1 MIRRQPRAVAAAAP
15 DPFAGRAIKPP
26 ERRPFGMGRAI
37 PLMFAVVI
45 FAVTTAASAFV
56 YAQHQRNG
64 LFSVSPGVAIA
75 ILCLTW
81 PSRPVWQRRDRAQIA
96 VVAVLLLAG
105 YVAISARC
113 GGDPRA
119 ALRAGGVFVPLAV
132 AFLALY
138 RRSCPGTEWF
148 PTTHRQGRAFLG
160 WSATYAFLVV
170 LAGGLPGSG
179 ISGSD
184 DVLKGAWWACLAY
197 GRVLEA
203 SIVTFALLQPVR
215 QFSRVQL
222 RETIPAGVLVGAAC
236 LVLPALYPRYPL
248 EWMLLIPALWIGVT
262 LPLRAAVAAAMS
274 IPIGLGA
281 ITSFAH
287 PGQLYGPTVD
297 NALQSLLYVVCVAL
311 VTAIAAEREGL
322 ARLFDQVADAAHEEA
337 AHSAL
342 VDAVIG
348 SMSDSVVLTGRSG
361 DVVMANPA
369 SRAMLGT
376 LSGPADDG
384 VPWVR
389 AAGVARR
396 DGTSLSEPE
405 VQRLL
410 APDPDDTVRVTVR
423 STDPQ
428 AGERFYTISA
438 RALPGQE
445 EAMTLVVLADSTAEH
460 RRHREL
466 EAFAGDVAH
475 DLKGP
480 LSAIA
485 IWMDTAESDA
495 LDDIDAGRFAL
506 RRARLASKRMADTV
520 DDCLAYTTTRSG
532 LLHPRDVDLG
542 DVVREV
548 ASVYEAGGAVVEVAA
563 EASVRADA
571 TLLRRLVG
579 NLIGNAV
586 KYAKP
591 GEPPW
596 IRVSAAPDRGTGWL
610 RITVA
615 DRGIGI
621 DPSEAETIFAQFSR
635 TAHGSA
641 TGDGT
646 GLGLALCRSIVE
658 RHQGKISA
666 YRNEW
671 GGASFEFTLP
681 QGRTLVR

>member
-1 MIRRQPRAVAAAAP
+1 MIRPRAGAGAARH
-15 DPFAGRAIKPP
+15 DPFAVRAAKPP
-26 ERRPFGMGRAI
+26 QRRALGMGRALSLAI
-37 PLMFAVVI
+37 AVLVFA
-45 FAVTTAASAFV
+45 ATTAAAALASV
-56 YAQHQRNG
+56 HDQHRG
-64 LFSVSPGVAIA
+64 LSSVCPGIAVAV
-75 ILCLTW
+75 LCLAW
-81 PSRPVWQRRDRAQIA
+81 PSRRRWRRRDGVRVAA
-96 VVAVLLLAG
+96 VALLLLGG
-105 YVAISARC
+105 YVALSACC
-113 GGDPRA
+113 GGDPWA
-119 ALRAGGVFVPLAV
+119 ALRSGGVFVPLGV

-138 RRSCPGTEWF
+138 RRPGVGAEWF
-148 PTTHRQGRAFLG
+148 PISHRQVRAFLG
-160 WSATYAFLVV
+160 WSAAYAVLVV

-179 ISGSD
+179 ITGTD
-184 DVLKGAWWACLAY
+184 DVVHVAWWACLAY

-203 SIVTFALLQPVR
+203 LIVTFALLQPVR
-215 QFSRVQL
+215 QFSQVQF
-222 RETIPAGVLVGAAC
+222 RETIPVGILVGTGC

-248 EWMLLIPALWIGVT
+248 EWMLLIPTLWIGVT
-262 LPLRAAVAAAMS
+262 LPVRTAVAAAMT
-274 IPIGLGA
+274 IPVGLGG
-281 ITSFAH
+281 ITVLVQSSE
-287 PGQLYGPTVD
+287 GYGPTVD
-297 NALQSLLYVVCVAL
+297 NALQSLLYVVCL
-311 VTAIAAEREGL
+311 GMVTAIAAERERL
-322 ARLFDQVADAAHEEA
+322 ARVLDRVADAAHEEA
-337 AHSAL
+337 GHSAL

-348 SMSDSVVLTGRSG
+348 SMSDGVLLTARSG
-361 DVVMANPA
+361 AVVMANPA

-376 LSGPADDG
+376 LTGPAADG

-410 APDPDDTVRVTVR
+410 APDPQDTVRLTVR
-423 STDPQ
+423 SVEADG
-428 AGERFYTISA
+428 GERFYTVSA

-445 EAMTLVVLADSTAEH
+445 EALTLVVLADSTAEH

-485 IWMDTAESDA
+485 LWMDTAESDA
-495 LDDIDAGRFAL
+495 LDDVDAGRFAL
-506 RRARLASKRMADTV
+506 RRARRASTRMADTI
-520 DDCLAYTTTRSG
+520 DECLAYTTTRSG
-532 LLHPRDVDLG
+532 LLQPRDIDLG
-542 DVVREV
+542 DVVREM
-548 ASVYEAGGAVVEVAA
+548 ASVYESGGAVVEVAA

-596 IRVSAAPDRGTGWL
+596 IRVGVEPDDGTGWV
-610 RITVA
+610 RVTVA

-621 DPSEAETIFAQFSR
+621 DPAEAETIFAQFSR

-658 RHQGKISA
+658 RHHGTIGA
-666 YRNEW
+666 RRNEW
-671 GGASFEFTLP
+671 GGATFEFTLP
-681 QGRTLVR
+681 AGRALIR